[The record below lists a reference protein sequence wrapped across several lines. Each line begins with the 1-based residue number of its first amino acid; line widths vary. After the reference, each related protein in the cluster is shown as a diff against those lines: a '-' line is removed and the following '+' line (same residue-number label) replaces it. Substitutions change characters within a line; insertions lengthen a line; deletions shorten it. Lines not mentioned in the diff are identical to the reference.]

1 MPDSAG
7 RQLIPKAK
15 VAAEKPR
22 FVMLQ
27 GSSATK
33 EWPQAKGKGDKKGSS
48 SIPIGKGS
56 NKGLKGHK
64 KGKADPEYANTSAQ
78 YTTGGKGDKNKGF
91 RKAKSENVFT
101 KGGRADTGIE
111 GEERDYRGHPDYE
124 EPVSEDELLAT
135 KDWRKDYEGREV
147 PVGVSPKPQWQA
159 TRELYR
165 KVLREKAPIT
175 RQRKTFIQPKGDRTR
190 QKIICL
196 PQWPLKAKYDRL
208 EGKYVAAKWD
218 KVMLTEADCLS
229 SIGAMYTRRE
239 ELQQLQGS
247 NGYEIDITAESFCS
261 YAGLAPDDF
270 SELPVWNVGRTEF
283 SEDNEADLEWFR
295 REVAKEA
302 AQVQQVKVEPTIQ
315 PEEKDGGAVSV
326 DTGISEEV
334 KEEPLGTP
342 TETATEALAAPDGV
356 AEADEEATAPL
367 AAPAGVAEADEEATA
382 PTTTAELTEQRFQE
396 LLSRETQPPTKWTLV
411 GEIPQAG
418 PWQEIVTVPR
428 HHLPQY
434 PLLGTIFRP
443 YLSADGCR
451 RCVSTCIRVR
461 YYNEDFLFLQLEL
474 PDHLKVMT
482 PDKLSQE
489 LINEPLWIESADTSL
504 VITDDLVLF
513 STSEEAAII
522 DTGATQTILTAEDA
536 EKLWRSGELSEI
548 ALEPKTFSVANGR
561 KLVTAT
567 TGMLQKA
574 GLNPHKAYIAEATS
588 GLSRSLIGAPALVNG
603 VLKMGDQPELRSNDG
618 QSIRLQRSKTGHLMM
633 NLNEDV
639 TAATEAADITDVNNS
654 VSSHSSD
661 LVQQARSLL
670 AARKD
675 KRAGH

>member
-1 MPDSAG
+1 
-7 RQLIPKAK
+7 
-15 VAAEKPR
+15 
-22 FVMLQ
+22 
-27 GSSATK
+27 
-33 EWPQAKGKGDKKGSS
+33 
-48 SIPIGKGS
+48 
-56 NKGLKGHK
+56 
-64 KGKADPEYANTSAQ
+64 
-78 YTTGGKGDKNKGF
+78 
-91 RKAKSENVFT
+91 
-101 KGGRADTGIE
+101 
-111 GEERDYRGHPDYE
+111 
-124 EPVSEDELLAT
+124 VSEDELLAT
-135 KDWRKDYEGREV
+135 KDWRKAYEGRDV

-165 KVLREKAPIT
+165 KVLREKATIT
-175 RQRKTFIQPKGDRTR
+175 QQRKTFIQPKGDRTR

-196 PQWPLKAKYDRL
+196 PQWPLKAKFDRV
-208 EGKYVAAKWD
+208 EGKCVPAKWD
-218 KVMLTEADCLS
+218 KVALTEADCLS

-239 ELQQLQGS
+239 DLQQLQGS
-247 NGYEIDITAESFCS
+247 NGYEIDITAENFCNH
-261 YAGLAPDDF
+261 AGLAPDDF

-283 SEDNEADLEWFR
+283 SEDNEADLAWIR
-295 REVAKEA
+295 QEVAKEA
-302 AQVQQVKVEPTIQ
+302 AQVQQVKVESTIQ
-315 PEEKDGGAVSV
+315 PEEKDGGAVPV

-342 TETATEALAAPDGV
+342 TETATEALAETAT
-356 AEADEEATAPL
+356 EAL
-367 AAPAGVAEADEEATA
+367 AAPAVVAEADEEATA
-382 PTTTAELTEQRFQE
+382 PTTAELNEQRFQE

-451 RCVSTCIRVR
+451 RCVSTCTRVR

-489 LINEPLWIESADTSL
+489 LINEPLWTESADTSL
-504 VITDDLVLF
+504 VITDDLALF

-522 DTGATQTILTAEDA
+522 DTGATQTILTADDA

-670 AARKD
+670 AACKD